1 MRVHS
6 ARPHGLGRA
15 APLPAHATER
25 TETEEAGE
33 GGRWKHTGSDRQ
45 EGGRM
50 EGWRDG
56 GRAGR
61 RAGGDVRAPC
71 ASSPRSARNR
81 SPPRSAP
88 GRASASP
95 APSAGPPREMRGS
108 VRRPGPPER
117 RAAPR
122 LPTGLFKSW
131 GGGAKAAASQ
141 STWPAGPY
149 DPRPP
154 DAGAPARDLAARAA
168 GLLCRA
174 ALFKLHRRLL
184 APHSRYRSE
193 PHGIRRGAQAS
204 LASGGRAGRS
214 GPEPCRA

>member
-108 VRRPGPPER
+108 VSRTEPTER

-122 LPTGLFKSW
+122 PACKGLRAERWRLCALRACDRGS
-131 GGGAKAAASQ
+131 AAFELA
-141 STWPAGPY
+141 PAGPTGARKAWA
-149 DPRPP
+149 PRRIPGGSDR
-154 DAGAPARDLAARAA
+154 DAGSAGGDIHNLNKAARQRITA
-168 GLLCRA
+168 
-174 ALFKLHRRLL
+174 
-184 APHSRYRSE
+184 SR
-193 PHGIRRGAQAS
+193 RRGQRGPAP
-204 LASGGRAGRS
+204 RA
-214 GPEPCRA
+214 